1 MNELSFSGIHDTQY
15 DEAMLLEQLEEC
27 SRAVEKAERY
37 EMQLE
42 IYRLILPTYEKQ
54 RDYVALA
61 ECFSVLSQA
70 CSRANEVNR
79 TGKRLLGT
87 YYRVALYGKV
97 FQVNSFVF
105 VTVKFILMFLHFVVT
120 FSGPIRRRSRYRVH
134 L

>member
-1 MNELSFSGIHDTQY
+1 
-15 DEAMLLEQLEEC
+15 MLLEQLEEC

-54 RDYVALA
+54 RDYVALS

-70 CSRANEVNR
+70 CSRATEVNR

-97 FQVNSFVF
+97 FQRHLLLRWITVF
-105 VTVKFILMFLHFVVT
+105 IMMFWF
-120 FSGPIRRRSRYRVH
+120 FKGPIRR
-134 L
+134 

>member
-1 MNELSFSGIHDTQY
+1 
-15 DEAMLLEQLEEC
+15 MLLEQLEEC

-54 RDYVALA
+54 RDYVSLA

-105 VTVKFILMFLHFVVT
+105 ITVNVSFNVFALCVYIF
-120 FSGPIRRRSRYRVH
+120 RRDSETKPVPSTSIKNQK
-134 L
+134 LQICQKSPNV

>member
-1 MNELSFSGIHDTQY
+1 
-15 DEAMLLEQLEEC
+15 MLLEQLEEC
-27 SRAVEKAERY
+27 SRAVEKAEPRNATRN
-37 EMQLE
+37 LP
-42 IYRLILPTYEKQ
+42 IIVPTYEKQ
-54 RDYVALA
+54 RDYVTLA
-61 ECFSVLSQA
+61 ECFGVLSQA

-105 VTVKFILMFLHFVVT
+105 VTVKFILMFLNFVFT

>member
-1 MNELSFSGIHDTQY
+1 MESWCNDHFTGIHDTQY

-54 RDYVALA
+54 RDYVSLA

-70 CSRANEVNR
+70 CSRTNEVNR

-97 FQVNSFVF
+97 NLFF
-105 VTVKFILMFLHFVVT
+105 THDFLF
-120 FSGPIRRRSRYRVH
+120 FLIIFFLLFYFFCLPF
-134 L
+134 